1 MSTPLKMR
9 AGSSARGA
17 IRQIKDKKYVRALEG
32 YEGKILLVGIN
43 YDKKTKKYKCSIDPM

>member
-17 IRQIKDKKYVRALEG
+17 IRQIKDKKYVRALAG